1 MVCSLSSNRRGRRAF
16 TLVELLVVIA
26 IIGVLVA
33 LLLPAVQ
40 AAREAARRSQCSNNL
55 KQVGLAML
63 NYEGAHKHLP
73 PGALMNE
80 GSAWSAYLLPYI
92 EGGNAFKQLKIGDN
106 KNFNSQWGHS
116 GGPYIDA
123 KLLPDNERN
132 IQVIE
137 TVMPTYRCP
146 TVGLPE
152 HQLDVTAT
160 KWYIM
165 KRSPVSYIGVA
176 SGLVATQ
183 YQAGA
188 VYFLKGHPKK
198 GDDGG
203 SGGDGNDF
211 YEGADGVLYG
221 IDKDDVSDKGVK
233 LAWIED
239 GTSNTVMV
247 GEAVHDFVTQE
258 NIGGNG
264 EHVAGDRKD
273 HWWGGSDDIDTSPGS
288 DLSEFLGSTAVAINY
303 HRGTPEERQQWCSN
317 ADSAKCQ
324 AIQLAFGSD
333 HTSIAQMVFCDGHV
347 EQIQEDIDALT
358 WSNYGSRAS
367 QILDTGAVRR

>member
-1 MVCSLSSNRRGRRAF
+1 MVCSFTSTDRRRRQAF

-40 AAREAARRSQCSNNL
+40 AAREAARRSQCMNNL
-55 KQVGLAML
+55 KQVGLAMN
-63 NYEGAHKHLP
+63 NYEGTHKHLP

-80 GSAWSAYLLPYI
+80 GSAWSAYLLSYL

-106 KNFNSQWGHS
+106 KAFNSQWGHS
-116 GGPYIDA
+116 GGPYADA
-123 KLLPDNERN
+123 KLLPENERN

-137 TVMPTYRCP
+137 TVMQPYRCP
-146 TVGLPE
+146 SVGLPE

-165 KRSPVSYIGVA
+165 KRSPVSYLGVA
-176 SGLVATQ
+176 SGLVVRQ
-183 YQAGA
+183 YESGD
-188 VYFLKGHPKK
+188 VYFLKGHPKPE
-198 GDDGG
+198 
-203 SGGDGNDF
+203 DGNAFFD
-211 YEGADGVLYG
+211 GADGVLYG
-221 IDKDDVSDKGVK
+221 IDKDDTSDKGVK
-233 LAWIED
+233 LSWIED

-247 GEAVHDFVTQE
+247 GEAVHDYVTQE

-264 EHVAGDRKD
+264 EDAAGNRKD

-288 DLSEFLGSTAVAINY
+288 DLSEFLGSTAVAVNFQ
-303 HRGTPEERQQWCSN
+303 RGTPEEHQQWCSP
-317 ADSAKCQ
+317 ADSTKCQ
-324 AIQLAFGSD
+324 SLQLAFGSE
-333 HTSIAQMVFCDGHV
+333 HPGIVQMVFCDGHV

-358 WSNYGSRAS
+358 WSNYGTRAS
-367 QILDTGAVRR
+367 QVLDKGADRR

>member
-1 MVCSLSSNRRGRRAF
+1 MVCSLVSNRRVRRAF

-40 AAREAARRSQCSNNL
+40 AAREAARRSQCQNNL
-55 KQVGLAML
+55 KQVGLAM
-63 NYEGAHKHLP
+63 NNFEGTHKRLP

-80 GSAWSAYLLPYI
+80 GSAWSAYILSYL

-106 KNFNSQWGHS
+106 KVFNSQWGHS
-116 GGPYIDA
+116 GGPYTDA
-123 KLLPDNERN
+123 KLLPENERN

-137 TVMPTYRCP
+137 SVMPPYRCP
-146 TVGLPE
+146 SAGLPE

-176 SGLVATQ
+176 SGLVVKQ
-183 YQAGA
+183 YESGD
-188 VYFLKGHPKK
+188 VYFLKGHPKPE
-198 GDDGG
+198 
-203 SGGDGNDF
+203 DGNAFFD
-211 YEGADGVLYG
+211 GADGVLYG
-221 IDKDDVSDKGVK
+221 IDKDDTSDKGVK
-233 LAWIED
+233 FAWIED

-247 GEAVHDFVTQE
+247 GEAVHDYVTQE
-258 NIGGNG
+258 DKGGNG

-288 DLSEFLGSTAVAINY
+288 DLSEFLGSTGVAINF
-303 HRGTPEERQQWCSN
+303 HRGTPEERQQWCAN
-317 ADSAKCQ
+317 ADTTKCQ
-324 AIQLAFGSD
+324 SLQLAFGSE
-333 HTSIAQMVFCDGHV
+333 HPGIAQMVFCDGHV
-347 EQIQEDIDALT
+347 EAIQEDIDALT

-367 QILDTGAVRR
+367 QMIDTGAIRR